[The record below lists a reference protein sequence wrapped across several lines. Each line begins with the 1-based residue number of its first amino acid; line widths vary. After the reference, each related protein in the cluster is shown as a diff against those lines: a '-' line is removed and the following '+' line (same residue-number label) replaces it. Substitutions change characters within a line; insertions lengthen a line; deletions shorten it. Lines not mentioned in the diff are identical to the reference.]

1 MNKREF
7 KALLSMDKKE
17 LINIILKQ
25 DIELKEKEQDILY
38 LVSRCVEHGNK
49 IEEQNNKLIESSI
62 RIDDL
67 KEEIKELN
75 HTIKELR
82 EEIKEHEEYLSIAI
96 EKERKLHK
104 NDIEFT
110 VNKLNILTNEF
121 MYNILQNDINNIT
134 SDMLRCNIEFIEEI
148 KELNT
153 YVKDNSYDYLDIID
167 INNDLETL
175 KSMNS
180 LLQGKI
186 EYIDYI
192 EDIGEL
198 EDIEDIENDI
208 LNTLFSNIQDTI
220 EDIEAL
226 CY

>member
-25 DIELKEKEQDILY
+25 DIELKEKDQDILY
-38 LVSRCVEHGNK
+38 LVSRCVQHGNK

-198 EDIEDIENDI
+198 EDIEDIENDK

>member
-1 MNKREF
+1 MNKKEF
-7 KALLSMDKKE
+7 KNLLSMSNKE

-38 LVSRCVEHGNK
+38 LVSKCVEHGNK

-62 RIDDL
+62 LIDDL

-110 VNKLNILTNEF
+110 VSKLNGITNEF
-121 MYNILQNDINNIT
+121 MYNILQNSINDIT

-175 KSMNS
+175 KNMCS
-180 LLQGKI
+180 LLEGKI